1 MNYVT
6 QLCNWTSAH
15 LCLFCRAYLHYKLI
29 RVETCS
35 QLINAIDKFLNKY
48 AISVSLEKPVEL
60 QYVFWLMIKSNF
72 EQCLYYVNTCI
83 SCNGSKKKSNLSIFQ
98 ENTKN
103 SYSFLPLVKNQEP
116 NIQIISLP
124 WLLQFHVIPF
134 HLTNDTCL
142 N

>member
-1 MNYVT
+1 MNYFT

-83 SCNGSKKKSNLSIFQ
+83 SCNGSKKKIQPFNFPRKHEKLLFLSSTCEKSGTQHSNNKSTLTFTVPC
-98 ENTKN
+98 NP
-103 SYSFLPLVKNQEP
+103 LPSN
-116 NIQIISLP
+116 
-124 WLLQFHVIPF
+124 
-134 HLTNDTCL
+134 
-142 N
+142 